1 MRELPQA
8 FWDALD
14 DAPQRRAGG
23 FIVGMEGKPR
33 VRSERRNAE
42 YRSRFPRREARAQWL
57 KLTGYLLEKEEEME
71 REENE

>member
-23 FIVGMEGKPR
+23 FILGMEGKPR

-42 YRSRFPRREARAQWL
+42 YRSRFPRLRGAGAVVEVDRLPA
-57 KLTGYLLEKEEEME
+57 
-71 REENE
+71 